1 MCGMCAKCWLE
12 KLKIERKIN
21 WVGRVVYMD
30 NRKACRVLVVKPEGK
45 KPLVGNRRT
54 WEDNIKLD
62 LKEIECEGM
71 NWTLGRRSEQDNASS
86 SSMWLWEFLDN
97 LRKYWPI
104 RKDCARWGSNSQPV
118 SQLSSWPIIQSVSQS
133 ASQSVSKSVDQ
144 SVGRLASQSAS
155 QSVSNSV
162 KQPVGRLASQLA
174 SRPVS
179 QSVSQSAS
187 QSASRSVSQSVN
199 QPANQPSSQSIGQ

>member
-71 NWTLGRRSEQDNASS
+71 NWTLGRRSEQDHASS